1 MKAKAL
7 LVEDDPAWA
16 EILEEL
22 LSEEGFNVHSVDSL
36 EAFRQLDSG
45 MNFRLAL
52 VDLSLESSDHRNQ
65 DGLVILAELQSGQ
78 RAGKAILLTGFAT
91 VELAVSVITEGMAA
105 TCLRKESFE
114 RAAFRESIRELV
126 TVAPQGPG
134 ALLVEDE
141 EHWQELL
148 AELLQEGGFQVVT
161 CSSYGQALS
170 VLRRGDFRLAVVD
183 LSLSSSL
190 NESNQDGLRLV
201 RQAQKAGLT
210 TVVVS
215 GTGDL
220 GTIDDLVTE
229 ENVRAYFEKQNFERA
244 AFLRLVETCNEPS
257 PLEKLTERELE
268 VLELLAEGL
277 TNSQI
282 AERLFISANTVKR
295 HLKTVFEKLEVSNR
309 AAAATLLTSQRGQT

>member
-1 MKAKAL
+1 MKAL
-7 LVEDDPAWA
+7 LVEDDPAWS

-22 LSEEGFNVHSVDSL
+22 LTEEGFTVHSVDSRAAFDEL
-36 EAFRQLDSG
+36 ESSLTFKI
-45 MNFRLAL
+45 AL
-52 VDLSLESSDHRNQ
+52 VDLSLESSDHRNE
-65 DGLVILAELQSGQ
+65 DGLLILEELREAQ
-78 RAGKAILLTGFAT
+78 RVGKAVLLTGFAT

-105 TCLRKESFE
+105 TCLRKENFE
-114 RAAFRESIRELV
+114 RAAFRETIRELAAV
-126 TVAPQGPG
+126 PNLGPG

-141 EHWQELL
+141 ENWRELL
-148 AELLQEGGFQVVT
+148 AELLEEGGFQVVA

-190 NESNQDGLRLV
+190 NDNNQDGLRLV
-201 RQAQKAGLT
+201 QRAQSAGLA

-220 GTIDDLVTE
+220 GTIDNLITE
-229 ENVRAYFEKQNFERA
+229 AQIRGYFEKHNFERA
-244 AFLRLVETCNEPS
+244 AFLKLVEGCAEPS
-257 PLEKLTERELE
+257 PLEKLTDRERE

-309 AAAATLLTSQRGQT
+309 AAAATLLTAQRGQG